1 MIAVWS
7 ISIAV
12 MAIILSQ
19 LPERILYFGILVLF
33 CLKLFFYLG
42 DAAYLAGYVGVVLE
56 AAEVLAADA
65 DGHDGDDL
73 CGVLACEPAV
83 GVVVGGDDDEG
94 LVFVFEIEVVGDAKG
109 AVEAED
115 FLYGGF
121 GSLVVHGVVDGAC
134 FYHDEESVGG
144 DALHML
150 QTGLGDVGES
160 EAVGDAVYG
169 KGDVVVVVAWVVE

>member
-1 MIAVWS
+1 M
-7 ISIAV
+7 
-12 MAIILSQ
+12 
-19 LPERILYFGILVLF
+19 
-33 CLKLFFYLG
+33 
-42 DAAYLAGYVGVVLE
+42 
-56 AAEVLAADA
+56 
-65 DGHDGDDL
+65 
-73 CGVLACEPAV
+73 
-83 GVVVGGDDDEG
+83 
-94 LVFVFEIEVVGDAKG
+94 FEIEVVGDAKG

-144 DALHML
+144 DALHVL
-150 QTGLGDVGES
+150 QTGLGDVGEG